1 MADEVQN
8 NIAELQYLLKELE
21 RRREDLERTIR
32 KMDERYTAIIVE
44 PRKHRALE
52 FVLRNV
58 LDNLDSKWSVQIYH
72 GTENEIWLKRIL
84 ETKFKNEFE
93 NGTASRISLK
103 NLGVADLKSSHDY
116 SKIFTTRSF
125 MEGIPT
131 ETFLVFQ
138 TDSMINPAHRGL
150 LEKFIDYDYVGA
162 PWPWDWLK
170 VGNGGFSLR
179 KRSMM
184 LKILDVFGPYTGS
197 FEDQFYSKGCDIL
210 KAKKPTEEEAKEFSI
225 EQIYHPYSFGQHK
238 SWIHQ
243 PAKKEDLCNQCEGL
257 ETLIRLQSIEDAEDA

>member
-1 MADEVQN
+1 MSQEILNHIAD
-8 NIAELQYLLKELE
+8 LQIRLKELQQ
-21 RRREDLERTIR
+21 RRRALEAIMRR
-32 KMDERYTAIIVE
+32 SEEKYTAIIVE

-58 LDNLDSKWSVQIYH
+58 LDNLDEKWSVRIYH
-72 GTENEIWLKRIL
+72 GTENENWLREIL
-84 ETKFKNEFE
+84 ETKFGSEL
-93 NGTASRISLK
+93 SRISSE
-103 NLGVADLKSSHDY
+103 NLGVANLKSSQDY

-125 MEGIPT
+125 LEGIPT

-150 LEKFIDYDYVGA
+150 IHKFMQYDYVGA
-162 PWPWDWLK
+162 PWPWDFLK

-184 LKILDVFGPYTGS
+184 LKILDIFGPYNGA

-210 KAKKPTEEEAKEFSI
+210 KAHKPTAEEAREFAI

-243 PAKKEDLCNQCEGL
+243 PAKKEELCNQCEGL
-257 ETLIRLQSIEDAEDA
+257 ETLIQLQSIHEDPSTVK